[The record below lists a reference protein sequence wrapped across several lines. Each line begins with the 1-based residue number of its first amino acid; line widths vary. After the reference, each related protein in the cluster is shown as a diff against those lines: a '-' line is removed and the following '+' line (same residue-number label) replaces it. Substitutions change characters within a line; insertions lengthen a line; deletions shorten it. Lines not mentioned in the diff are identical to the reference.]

1 MSSDRKFDRNFCV
14 SDITATIF
22 NVEIRALKLTT
33 YDEWGPRVEVGRP
46 LRGLEVKGGQIFVSS
61 RLWSSSHV
69 FQVIISHIII
79 KKKMLPKILIKK
91 YFKND

>member
-22 NVEIRALKLTT
+22 NVEIRALKLT
-33 YDEWGPRVEVGRP
+33 YDEWGSRVEVGRP

-79 KKKMLPKILIKK
+79 KKNVTENFDEKI
-91 YFKND
+91 F